1 MENTEE
7 KICAMWLAD
16 AIGPGNALGKELFE
30 KYGSFYEIYKLSEA
44 GYKES
49 GIAENSAVMQ
59 KLLNKDTDI
68 CKTNYDFCRYNFF
81 EVIEYNS
88 DNYPQ
93 CLKSI
98 KNPPPVLYAR
108 GRMINFDEN
117 VCISVVG
124 TRSYTDIGWN
134 STYKITSGLARC
146 GAVVITGLAS
156 GIDTAATQAAL
167 EFSGFAVG
175 VIGTGLERVYPSE
188 NQNLFNEM
196 YSKGLII
203 SELPPFSETS
213 GKYFP
218 VRNRLISGLSNGVLV
233 GEGDIRSG
241 AIITAQHAIEQ
252 GRKVF
257 AIPGE
262 IGSSESSGVNRLIQK
277 GAIPVFEAWDVLKEF
292 AYLYPYK
299 LVNVYQAQNVD
310 IPEKRSSKKIRV
322 IEKRKRDAE
331 NKSPKTSEPV
341 SSKSDRLKNGKPL
354 EFQRVDLPEKLPL
367 EVIQG
372 LSELELKIYLYIS
385 GLEECIIDSIAGG
398 INENSNEVAVAIT
411 TLELAGL
418 ITVEGTKAKKV

>member
-16 AIGPGNALGKELFE
+16 AIGPGNALGKELLE
-30 KYGSFYEIYKLSEA
+30 KYGSCYEIYKLPLA
-44 GYKES
+44 AYKEC
-49 GIAENSAVMQ
+49 GITEYSAVMQ
-59 KLLNKDTDI
+59 KLLNKNTDI

-81 EVIEYNS
+81 EVIEYTSN
-88 DNYPQ
+88 NYPQ
-93 CLKSI
+93 RLKSI

-124 TRSYTDIGWN
+124 TRSYTDTGWN

-146 GAVVITGLAS
+146 GAVVISGLAS

-167 EFSGFAVG
+167 QFSGFAVG

-196 YSKGLII
+196 YSKGLVI

-218 VRNRLISGLSNGVLV
+218 VRNRIISGLSNGVLV
-233 GEGDIRSG
+233 GEGSIRSG
-241 AIITAQHAIEQ
+241 AIITAQHATEQ

-262 IGSSESSGVNRLIQK
+262 IGNSESSGVNRLIQK

-299 LVNVYQAQNVD
+299 LLNIYQAQNVD
-310 IPEKRSSKKIRV
+310 IPEKRSSKKIRLV
-322 IEKRKRDAE
+322 ETQKSNNK
-331 NKSPKTSEPV
+331 NKSPKTQKPA
-341 SSKSDRLKNGKPL
+341 SSKSVQPQDEEPL
-354 EFQRVDLPEKLPL
+354 EFQRVELPPNLPL

-372 LSELELKIYLYIS
+372 LSEFELKIYLYIS
-385 GLEECIIDSIAGG
+385 GLGECITDSIAAR
-398 INENSNEVAVAIT
+398 INENTNEVAVAIT
-411 TLELAGL
+411 ALELAGL
-418 ITVEGTKAKKV
+418 VTVEGTKVKKV